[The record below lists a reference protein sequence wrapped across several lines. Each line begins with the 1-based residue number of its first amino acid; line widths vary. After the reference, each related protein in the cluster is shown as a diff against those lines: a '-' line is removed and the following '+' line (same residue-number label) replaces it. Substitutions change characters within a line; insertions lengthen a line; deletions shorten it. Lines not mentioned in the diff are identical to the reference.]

1 MLHLAKLGA
10 KLTVLNKEQA
20 AYIGVPT
27 QGPFKPEA
35 YRY

>member
-10 KLTVLNKEQA
+10 KLSKLRPDQA
-20 AYIGVPT
+20 DYIGVPET
-27 QGPFKPEA
+27 GPFKPDH

>member
-10 KLTVLNKEQA
+10 KRTVLNKEQA
-20 AYIGVPT
+20 AYIGVQPE
-27 QGPFKPEA
+27 GPFKPEA